1 VSLFSPRLSTKTLT
15 DLCRR
20 LSIALS
26 AGIDVRTVWSREAER
41 AHGHLCRHLTDVS
54 LAINKGESLAEAFST
69 TGDFFPPLF
78 LEMIEVGEK
87 TGHLDEVLAQL
98 ADHYQNQLDMRRA
111 FLAAIAWPMVQLCLA
126 VAIVGF
132 LIWVMGLLR
141 EITRSRDLD
150 LLGFGLIGNQGLAI
164 YAIFVGVVAAAIWLM
179 IRAANRGLVWTQ
191 PIQRFVLRVPG
202 LGKPLQTMAL
212 ARLAWS
218 MNLTMNAGMDL
229 RQALRLS
236 LRSTQ
241 NAFYIDQISIIL
253 AGVSAGKSIHECFT
267 LAGGYPDEFLDVLAV
282 GEQSGRVVE
291 SMGTLARQYQER
303 ARAALSILTSIAGWF
318 VWAVVAAIIIAL
330 VFRLFSFYLGMIDN
344 AGKL

>member
-1 VSLFSPRLSTKTLT
+1 MSLFSPRIPTKTLT

-20 LSIALS
+20 LSTALS
-26 AGIDVRTVWSREAER
+26 AGIDARTVWSREAER

-54 LAINKGESLAEAFST
+54 LAINKGRSLADGFRT

-78 LEMIEVGEK
+78 LEMIELGEK

-98 ADHYQNQLDMRRA
+98 ADHYQNQLEMRRS

-126 VAIVGF
+126 TIIVGF
-132 LIWVMGLLR
+132 LIWVMGILR
-141 EITRSRDLD
+141 EMTRSKDLD

-164 YAIFVGVVAAAIWLM
+164 YVVFVSLVATAVWLM
-179 IRAANRGLVWTQ
+179 IRAASRGLVWTQ
-191 PIQRFVLRVPG
+191 PIQRFVLHLPG
-202 LGKPLQTMAL
+202 LGRPLQTMAL

-218 MNLTMNAGMDL
+218 MNVTMNAGMEL
-229 RQALRLS
+229 RQALQLS

-241 NAFYIDQISIIL
+241 NAFFMDQIPIIL
-253 AGVSAGKSIHECFT
+253 AGISAGNSIHECFS
-267 LAGGYPDEFLDVLAV
+267 LAGGYPEEFLDTLAV

-303 ARAALSILTSIAGWF
+303 ARAAMGILTSIAGWF
-318 VWAVVAAIIIAL
+318 VWAVVAAVIIAL
-330 VFRLFSFYLGMIDN
+330 VFRLFSFYLGMIND